1 MVNKVNKSL
10 NQNNQEANAVDKDI
24 NQLSVELGWIS
35 RELVSSYFAFIG
47 TFLTVILRT
56 SRYISKLDE
65 INKTNYADSMII
77 AFGMVPNEIIKTFP
91 KILDE
96 LFLSLAI
103 NSTEISFENLVNANY
118 VGNIPQSE
126 IDNIKKGLMG
136 SYLAYIA
143 TKIGYEIDVAS
154 LLF

>member
-1 MVNKVNKSL
+1 MANKNNKDTTVVN
-10 NQNNQEANAVDKDI
+10 KDI

-47 TFLTVILRT
+47 TFLTVTLRT

-65 INKTNYADSMII
+65 INNTNYADSMVL
-77 AFGMVPNEIIKTFP
+77 AFGMVPSEIIKTFP
-91 KILDE
+91 RIIDE

-103 NSTEISFENLVNANY
+103 NSTEISFESLVNAN
-118 VGNIPQSE
+118 NISDISQDE
-126 IDNIKKGLMG
+126 IDNIKKGLIG

-143 TKIGYEIDVAS
+143 TKIGYDIDVAS
-154 LLF
+154 LVF